1 MCIRTHTWYPLSEG
15 CPVSQETNTPY
26 RSASYHDSYFPEE
39 MLRCGGRFQEYGPGG
54 VPAGHSWWG
63 AERFVLDSILD
74 HQKVPE
80 DARRVL
86 LAMIGATL
94 FDIGELLP
102 NPFDPDQLM
111 LNKLEVILFVW
122 GRAGTGKSTILNMI
136 SAMYNDDADLVG
148 LLENQSDESFGLD
161 KIKHA
166 FVVIAQDIDSKFN
179 LSPTQLTGMTSGQ
192 SSSVSQSPTSAAMN
206 VSCMHSRHMRWSLWG
221 LRIQSRCAQ
230 FCIEMHSDLHM
241 HMLQYARDT
250 CGGARVMTESPVHA
264 GMCPMRAHFNCP
276 FLPRRREGRHP
287 RQVRQGRGGAQLAGH
302 VRHGRQRVLHDA

>member
-1 MCIRTHTWYPLSEG
+1 MVLAGTICIKTHTWYPMSVG
-15 CPVSQETNTPY
+15 APVHVESNVPY
-26 RSASYHDSYFPEE
+26 RSASYHDSCFPEHL
-39 MLRCGGRFQEYGPGG
+39 LRCGGGFREYGPEG
-54 VPAGHSWWG
+54 VPEGHSWWAG
-63 AERFVLDSILD
+63 HRFVLDEILD

-94 FDIGELLP
+94 FDIGEMIP
-102 NPFDPDQLM
+102 NPFGPGLM

-136 SAMYNDDADLVG
+136 AAMYNDDADLVG

-192 SSSVSQSPTSAAMN
+192 SSSVSH
-206 VSCMHSRHMRWSLWG
+206 SCDSSCHERLVD
-221 LRIQSRCAQ
+221 AQ
-230 FCIEMHSDLHM
+230 
-241 HMLQYARDT
+241 QAR
-250 CGGARVMTESPVHA
+250 A
-264 GMCPMRAHFNCP
+264 
-276 FLPRRREGRHP
+276 L
-287 RQVRQGRGGAQLAGH
+287 
-302 VRHGRQRVLHDA
+302 VRH